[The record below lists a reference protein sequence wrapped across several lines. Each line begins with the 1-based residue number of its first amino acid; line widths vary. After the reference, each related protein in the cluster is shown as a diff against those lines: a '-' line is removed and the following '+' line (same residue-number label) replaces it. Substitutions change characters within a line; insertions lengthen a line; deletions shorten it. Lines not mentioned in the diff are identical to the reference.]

1 MTTTHH
7 PADFAGSGGFA
18 GSGSRA
24 LRAAE
29 LRSNHSLLVRLT
41 SEWRRLAVD
50 RERVAQALAWGLPFD
65 FDTLDDILVAGGWYR
80 SAGERGRTGSARAS
94 SDVVLHA
101 LLVAARDDELAARV
115 VLQRLLPGLV
125 TLACRWQRR
134 YDGDVVSELLAAAWP
149 VIRTFP
155 YERRPQHLV
164 ANLLNDCEYHAFRR
178 ANRRLMQQVATA
190 PHELD
195 CPVEPPPPD
204 ARAELAEVI
213 SCSRQL
219 SEDDRYLLAL
229 LASGRSMLEVAG
241 ALAMSERTLRN
252 HKARVMAHLR
262 SAVALA
268 GAA

>member
-1 MTTTHH
+1 MTTTL
-7 PADFAGSGGFA
+7 DFADSPAF
-18 GSGSRA
+18 
-24 LRAAE
+24 RAAE
-29 LRSNHSLLVRLT
+29 LRANNLLLVRLT
-41 SEWRRLAVD
+41 REWKRLAVD
-50 RERVAQALAWGLPFD
+50 PQLVARAQRWGLPIE
-65 FDTLDDILVAGGWYR
+65 FDTLDDILVGGGWYR
-80 SAGERGRTGSARAS
+80 SAGERRRTGSPRVSA
-94 SDVVLHA
+94 DVVLHA

-134 YDGDVVSELLAAAWP
+134 CDGDVVSELLAAAWP

-155 YERRPQHLV
+155 YDRRPQHLV

-178 ANRRLMQQVATA
+178 AKRRLLQQVATP
-190 PHELD
+190 PHRLD
-195 CPVEPPPPD
+195 RPVEPPPPD

-219 SEDDRYLLAL
+219 SEADRHLLAL
-229 LASGRSMLEVAG
+229 LASGRSMLEVAD

-262 SAVALA
+262 SAVELA
-268 GAA
+268 GVA

>member
-1 MTTTHH
+1 M
-7 PADFAGSGGFA
+7 
-18 GSGSRA
+18 
-24 LRAAE
+24 RAAE
-29 LRSNHSLLVRLT
+29 LRSNHLLLVRLT
-41 SEWRRLAVD
+41 REWQRLAVD
-50 RERVAQALAWGLPFD
+50 RQLVVQARSWALPVD
-65 FDTLDDILVAGGWYR
+65 IDTLDDILLAGGWYR
-80 SAGERGRTGSARAS
+80 SAAERRRTGPPRVPA
-94 SDVVLHA
+94 DEVLHA

-134 YDGDVVSELLAAAWP
+134 WDGDVVSELLTAAWP

-155 YERRPQHLV
+155 YERRPLHLV

-195 CPVEPPPPD
+195 CAVDPPSPD

-213 SCSRQL
+213 SCSRSL
-219 SEDDRYLLAL
+219 SEADIHLLAL
-229 LASGRSMLEVAG
+229 LSSGRSMLEVAD
-241 ALAMSERTLRN
+241 AMAMSERTLRN
-252 HKARVMAHLR
+252 HKARVVAHLR